1 MFFSCPP
8 VRRGTLVRIG
18 GGVIGVMVAL
28 GLSMNIAPAQAE
40 VPAGSQIVV
49 TVPTNGA
56 CDVSNVVTHSLASDI
71 VSMNGTNLVFTR
83 DVTTPIATND
93 NIQFAVTVDTTTSGC
108 AMQDTAT
115 MTIDGERVEP
125 YEHNISAGGATFT
138 ITARAP
144 ESSDGPGSDN
154 PPVELGTPHVTP
166 PTCETPGVVE
176 SVPHNSEG
184 VTYSYS
190 PGDAHI
196 SAILDAD
203 FEFGALPH
211 GWTQDN
217 DSTAIWPLDLDQ
229 LTSDQCENDSPGN
242 GENNNGDG
250 DGGDGGN
257 GGNGDGDDG
266 GDRGNNG
273 HPEGNSQSSVNEH
286 DAGGLNADTV
296 TRAHDV
302 AAAAS
307 TARRITPGR
316 HLVTGQ
322 SGAYTASELP
332 ATGGA
337 SAWLLAAGNLLV
349 AAGAVT
355 VFLVRRMSRSV
366 RPAKLAQP

>member
-1 MFFSCPP
+1 MFFSCPA
-8 VRRGTLVRIG
+8 VRRRSLFGFGAISIALALV
-18 GGVIGVMVAL
+18 L
-28 GLSMNIAPAQAE
+28 TNPAYAE
-40 VPAGSQIVV
+40 VPAGSKIVV
-49 TVPTNGA
+49 TVPTNGQ
-56 CDVSNVVTHSLASDI
+56 CDVSNVVTHSFNSDV
-71 VSMNGTNLVFTR
+71 VSMDGTNLVFTR

-93 NIQFAVTVDTTTSGC
+93 NIQFTVNVDTTTSGC

-125 YEHNISAGGATFT
+125 YERNISSGGATFT

-144 ESSDGPGSDN
+144 ESSDGPGNDN

-184 VTYSYS
+184 VTYIYS
-190 PGDAHI
+190 SGDGHV

-203 FEFGALPH
+203 FEFGALPQ
-211 GWTQDN
+211 GWTQED

-229 LTSDQCENDSPGN
+229 LTGDQCENDSPDN
-242 GENNNGDG
+242 GENS
-250 DGGDGGN
+250 GN
-257 GGNGDGDDG
+257 GGNGDGDGDDG
-266 GDRGNNG
+266 GDNGNGGTGDGGDGGNSG
-273 HPEGNSQSSVNEH
+273 HPAGNSQNSVNEH
-286 DAGGLNADTV
+286 DAGGINADTV

-302 AAAAS
+302 APAAVA
-307 TARRITPGR
+307 TPRIDSVR
-316 HLVTGQ
+316 HSVTGH

-337 SAWLLAAGNLLV
+337 SAWILAAGNLLV

-355 VFLVRRMSRSV
+355 MFVMRRVSRSV
-366 RPAKLAQP
+366 RSARLAQP